1 MPIMIKYSR
10 GGTMKNILVTGGTGY
25 IGSHTVVELLK
36 LDYNVVII
44 DNLSNSKKIVIDRIE
59 TITGKRP
66 KFYLGD
72 IRNREDLKKV
82 FTENKIDC
90 VINFAGLK
98 AVGESVQ
105 KPLEYYENNIY
116 GAVVL
121 LEEMRKYNVFNF
133 IFSSSAT
140 VYGDPASVPVDET
153 FPTGGTTNPY
163 GTTKLFIE
171 RILMDLAA
179 ADNRF
184 NIAIL
189 RYFNPI
195 GAHPSGLMG
204 EDPNGIPN
212 NLAPYIT
219 QVMVGKRECLNIFG
233 NDYNTPD
240 GTCIRDYIHVVDL
253 AYGHVLTI
261 KKLEENP
268 GVVIYNL
275 GTGKGSSVF
284 DVLHAFERAYGK
296 PIPYKIV
303 GRRAGDV
310 TANFTIADKAEKE
323 IGFKAKYDINDMA
336 RDAWNWQKNNPN
348 GYEE

>member
-1 MPIMIKYSR
+1 
-10 GGTMKNILVTGGTGY
+10 MKNILVTGGCGY
-25 IGSHTVVELLK
+25 IGSHTVVELLN
-36 LDYNVVII
+36 LDYNVIII
-44 DNLSNSKKIVIDRIE
+44 DNLSNSKKIVLDRIE
-59 TITGKRP
+59 KITSKRP

-72 IRNREDLKKV
+72 IRNDSDLDKV
-82 FTENKIDC
+82 FNENKIDC

-98 AVGESVQ
+98 AVGESVE
-105 KPLEYYENNIY
+105 KPLEYYDNNIY
-116 GAVVL
+116 GAVKL
-121 LEEMRKYNVFNF
+121 LESMRKHNVFNF

-140 VYGDPASVPVDET
+140 VYGDPKSVPVDET

-171 RILMDLAA
+171 RILMDLAN
-179 ADNRF
+179 ADKRF

-195 GAHPSGLMG
+195 GAHPSGLIG

-219 QVMVGKRECLNIFG
+219 QVMVGKRERLNVFG
-233 NDYNTPD
+233 DDYDTPD
-240 GTCIRDYIHVVDL
+240 GTCIRDYIHVCDL
-253 AYGHVLTI
+253 AYGHVLAI

-275 GTGKGSSVF
+275 GTGKGSTVF
-284 DVLHAFERAYGK
+284 DVLHAFEHAYGK
-296 PIPYKIV
+296 PIPYKVV

-310 TANFTIADKAEKE
+310 RANYTKVTKAYEE
-323 IGFKAKYDINDMA
+323 IGFKAKYNIEDMA

-348 GYEE
+348 GFEN